1 MELYGGCMVKFSFT
15 GLLVGL
21 LAAQPVLAEQFVV
34 ELLEPSSG
42 LLRSIVGSD
51 EVTVHET
58 LSGTSGTYAIFA
70 APDLRVLEQF
80 LRSEDIAARKISEVL
95 FVNSPE
101 LGGADPPGPLAREG
115 HQVFVIER
123 PIPGVGFFGIER
135 KRQIS
140 RASNAAIAVLGN
152 VIEWQKSYLT
162 SDGTYCIYRAD
173 STETLREHGA
183 LAGAPVGKITP
194 VIQRTH

>member
-1 MELYGGCMVKFSFT
+1 MLRFSFT
-15 GLLVGL
+15 VLLIGL

-42 LLRSIVGSD
+42 LPRAIAEND
-51 EVTVHET
+51 EVSVHET
-58 LSGTSGTYAIFA
+58 LSGTSESYVIFT
-70 APDLRVLEQF
+70 APDLRALEQF
-80 LRSEDIAARKISEVL
+80 FRSEGIAARKISEVL

-101 LGGADPPGPLAREG
+101 LAGADPPGVLAREG
-115 HQVFVIER
+115 HRVFVIER
-123 PIPGVGFFGIER
+123 PVPGVGFFGIER

-140 RASNAAIAVLGN
+140 RASKAAIAVLGV